1 MKTCILQPRPLKQEL
16 IILLLGTTLWMVI
29 PITGNTIEA
38 APPVKQVESASQRG
52 YRLLTEKPFLPAD
65 FDQEVFDH
73 TWKTWPEPLRSEA
86 AKSSLDQRRRLAF
99 QRYGLTLR
107 PGDNS
112 GKPLQYVVDADGKWA
127 LNCLSCHG
135 GKVMGQVIPGLPN
148 THFAMQTFG
157 EEIRA
162 TKVMLGKPLLRRD
175 LGAAFVP
182 MGSTH
187 GTTNAVMFGVVLAA
201 SRDADLN
208 YQRFQRR
215 PKLINHDMDAPPWW
229 HFRKKPHL
237 YIDGMAE
244 RGHRALMQF
253 LMVRENGPEQ
263 FDEWESDFKDVY
275 AYLMSLEP
283 PKYPFPINRPLADQG
298 KSLFENHCSH
308 CHGSYGAQHEY
319 PDKIIPIEKI
329 GTDPVRFGALSEAH
343 RRWYQAS
350 WFAHHGEKQ
359 VNTKP
364 TGYVAP
370 PLDGIWASAPY
381 FHNGAVPTLWGVL
394 NAGQRPVIW
403 KRSEN
408 GYNQQQVGLEVTPYQ
423 QLPDNLKDRW
433 EQRQFFDTRLPGK
446 SAAGHRFP
454 DVLTAPQKQA
464 VLEYLKTL

>member
-1 MKTCILQPRPLKQEL
+1 
-16 IILLLGTTLWMVI
+16 MVI
-29 PITGNTIEA
+29 PVIGNTIVA
-38 APPVKQVESASQRG
+38 APPVKQVESAAQRG

-73 TWKTWPEPLRSEA
+73 TWKTWPEPLRSQA

-135 GKVMGQVIPGLPN
+135 GKIMGQVIPGLPN

-319 PDKIIPIEKI
+319 PDKMIPIEKI

-359 VNTKP
+359 VNIKP

-394 NAGQRPVIW
+394 NSDQRPVIW
-403 KRSEN
+403 KRSKN
-408 GYNQQQVGLEVTPYQ
+408 GYNQQQVGLEVTQYQ
-423 QLPDNLKDRW
+423 QLPDKLKDRW
-433 EQRQFFDTRLPGK
+433 EQRQFFNTQLPGK

-454 DVLTAPQKQA
+454 DALTTPQKQA

>member
-1 MKTCILQPRPLKQEL
+1 MKTRTIHHRSFPQQL
-16 IILLLGTTLWMVI
+16 IVLLLCGTLGTI
-29 PITGNTIEA
+29 IGNTIEA
-38 APPVKQVESASQRG
+38 APPIKQVESAAQRG

-73 TWKTWPEPLRSEA
+73 TWKMWPEPLRSQA
-86 AKSSLDQRRRLAF
+86 ANSSLGQRRQLAF

-107 PGDNS
+107 PGDKS

-175 LGAAFVP
+175 LGAVFVP

-263 FDEWESDFKDVY
+263 FNEWESDFKDVY